1 MRISQINENAIYNNK
16 TNRIGIDSFAFKKA
30 ENPGIVSAQKN
41 IEVSDKNFFIDDE
54 NEKSSGSNNATALA
68 IGLSALF
75 LGGAIIYSAATKGK
89 GGKNYFKNKTMYNV
103 SDGAFASLKDDKK
116 IPTLDS
122 CKSIDENLRKFLQ
135 RQVNLSKIS
144 PEELKKMGGANSSRR
159 ILLYGPAGVGKTHFA
174 RIYAK
179 TLGAEYMEIGYRHLN
194 ERFTGDHIEKIKSV
208 FDDIIRTA
216 SLNEDKNYVVTFN
229 EIDALMPPHQGLIE
243 SGGGYIT
250 FKKDERNLFLNYL
263 DDISE
268 KAPNVTIIGTTNSDA
283 KKSVLDEAGM
293 SRFSAKIKVDYPNK
307 KCLYEALK
315 MHFAEENGGR
325 FVRENDKKLEDLA
338 EKLYN
343 RRTSFR
349 NLDDIVMNA
358 RHNRISNYLE
368 TKDTN
373 FKFEYLKDAELAFDV
388 TDGEAA
394 EVAKS
399 VA

>member
-1 MRISQINENAIYNNK
+1 MYVNTID
-16 TNRIGIDSFAFKKA
+16 RIGDSYHLSFRTTAAKPVVTANDTPKA
-30 ENPGIVSAQKN
+30 AGVTKTKDF
-41 IEVSDKNFFIDDE
+41 VLDDE
-54 NEKSSGSNNATALA
+54 PLEDNRNNALAWA
-68 IGLSALF
+68 IGCSALF
-75 LGGAIIYSAATKGK
+75 IGGAVIYSAATKGK
-89 GGKNYFKNKTMYNV
+89 GVREPFKNKTLYNM
-103 SDGAFASLKDDKK
+103 SDGVFASLKEDKR

-122 CKSIDENLRKFLQ
+122 CKSIDENLRKFLK
-135 RQVNLSKIS
+135 RQVDLSKIP
-144 PEELKKMGGANSSRR
+144 PEELKKMGVTNSSRK

-179 TLGAEYMEIGYRHLN
+179 TLDADYMEIGYRHLN

-208 FDDIIRTA
+208 FDNIIRTA
-216 SLNEDKNYVVTFN
+216 SLNKDKKYVVTFN

-243 SGGGYIT
+243 SGGGFIT

-293 SRFSAKIKVDYPNK
+293 SRFAAKIKVDYPNK
-307 KCLYEALK
+307 ECLYEALK
-315 MHFAEENGGR
+315 THFAEENGGS
-325 FVRENDKKLEDLA
+325 FIRENDKKLEELA
-338 EKLYN
+338 EKLFK

-358 RHNRISNYLE
+358 KHNRISNYLE

-373 FKFEYLKDAELAFDV
+373 FKFEYLKDAELAFGV

-394 EVAKS
+394 EVVKS